1 MIPGLAIVAIGRN
14 EGERLE
20 RCLRSALRD
29 AGLVVYVDS
38 GSTDGSVALAEG
50 LGVQVVKLDMS
61 VPFTAARARNAGYR
75 AALQADPDL
84 RYIQFV
90 DGDCELV
97 AGWLAEAA
105 AFLDGAPKVGAV
117 TGRRRERFPERSPY
131 NELCDMEW
139 AVRPGASNYFGGDVM
154 IRTSALVG
162 AGGYR
167 DSLIAGE
174 EPELALRMRRLG
186 WAIHVLDRDITL
198 HDANMLRFRQWWLRM
213 KRSGY
218 AYAEGAWL
226 HGAGPERHWV
236 WRSLQAWLWVPGPL
250 LMMVLAVWAF
260 GLSGFLVLGI
270 YPAQF
275 VRLFAKS
282 DLTGRRRVLSALSN
296 TLVRFPE
303 FAGQLHYLGSL
314 ACGGGASLIEYK

>member
-75 AALQADPDL
+75 AALMADPGL

-97 AGWLAEAA
+97 AGWLAAAA
-105 AFLDGAPKVGAV
+105 AFLDGAPMVGAV

-186 WAIHVLDRDITL
+186 WGIHVLDRDITL

-218 AYAEGAWL
+218 AYAEGAWI

-236 WRSLQAWLWVPGPL
+236 WRAFQAWLWVPGPL
-250 LMMVLAVWAF
+250 LLMVLAVGAF
-260 GLSGFLVLGI
+260 GLPGFLVLGI

-275 VRLFAKS
+275 VRLFVKS
-282 DLTGRRRVLSALSN
+282 GMVGRRRVLGALSN

-303 FAGQLHYLGSL
+303 FAGQVRFLCDL
-314 ACGGGASLIEYK
+314 AGGRVAHLIEYK